1 MEGLKGEFF
10 SFSCSF
16 CPLVCD
22 FLEEPGVAFTLG
34 FRGTRAGGSKVLE
47 VTEVAVDTLYTTHW
61 GIVEET
67 STASPRVV
75 LRRAHRELAGGLH
88 FFMSGSA
95 NCGLDRNVYIV
106 VLGIILGLGLLPV
119 EPTTELFSDLRPL
132 ARGLLIGASTV
143 ASEGQGEPCASVGA
157 SVGDSV
163 ADQEAVAEEV
173 DESGPITTVGAEGR
187 DSRLPPVDHGW
198 AACLKS
204 ST

>member
-1 MEGLKGEFF
+1 MLQSQVQPSVGGTYLKHRRSRISKPENSLKSREMLLREIVRLRHTESMMCVDSSGMEGLKGEFF

-16 CPLVCD
+16 CPLICD

-106 VLGIILGLGLLPV
+106 VLGIILGLGLLP
-119 EPTTELFSDLRPL
+119 
-132 ARGLLIGASTV
+132 A
-143 ASEGQGEPCASVGA
+143 
-157 SVGDSV
+157 
-163 ADQEAVAEEV
+163 
-173 DESGPITTVGAEGR
+173 
-187 DSRLPPVDHGW
+187 
-198 AACLKS
+198 
-204 ST
+204 